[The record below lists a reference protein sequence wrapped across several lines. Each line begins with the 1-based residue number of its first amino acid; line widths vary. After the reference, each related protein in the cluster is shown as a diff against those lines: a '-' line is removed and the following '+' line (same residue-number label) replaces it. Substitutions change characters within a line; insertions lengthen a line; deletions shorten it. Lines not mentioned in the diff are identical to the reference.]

1 MQIGRFSRRF
11 RERPPVIVRDSCDG
25 NDYIAVMATLT
36 VRNLPQSVHDA
47 LRRIAAENRSS
58 LEAEVRAA
66 LAEHVA
72 RKASPDDIKRRL
84 SAIQA
89 TLPKPAPSSKTDGV
103 DAFLAGK
110 RLEVLFEE
118 GLISLNERTDWED
131 RVERGDVSLREIE
144 ALFDRLWPWP
154 KRST

>member
-1 MQIGRFSRRF
+1 MS
-11 RERPPVIVRDSCDG
+11 
-25 NDYIAVMATLT
+25 TLT

-72 RKASPDDIKRRL
+72 RKASPDDIKQRL
-84 SAIQA
+84 KAIQA
-89 TLPKPAPSSKTDGV
+89 TLPKPPATSRTDGV

-110 RLEVLFEE
+110 RLDVLFDE
-118 GLISLNERTDWED
+118 GLISLSERSDWEG
-131 RVERGDVSLREIE
+131 RVERGEVSLGEIE
-144 ALFDRLWPWP
+144 ALFDRLWPWS
-154 KRST
+154 RRNT

>member
-1 MQIGRFSRRF
+1 
-11 RERPPVIVRDSCDG
+11 
-25 NDYIAVMATLT
+25 MATLT

-47 LRRIAAENRSS
+47 LRRIAADNRSS
-58 LEAEVRAA
+58 LEAEVRSA

-72 RKASPDDIKRRL
+72 RKASPDDVKRRL
-84 SAIQA
+84 QAIQT
-89 TLPKPAPSSKTDGV
+89 TLPKPEPDARIDGV

-118 GLISLNERTDWED
+118 GLISLHERLDWES
-131 RVERGDVSLREIE
+131 RVERGEVSLGEIE
-144 ALFDRLWPWP
+144 TLFDRLWPWS